1 MQENLEL
8 EWAKL
13 AKNAVILRAVSVL
26 WWLLAWLVGFLL
38 SRDLIIS
45 LFLSTLCAVLFYRY
59 LTNRLFARQNELKNE
74 LLSHFLAQNHA
85 KFTQEL
91 PNFHAL
97 QGAKMQNGLEFKHFV
112 LCDISFKN
120 AANHAFLG
128 VLIAPKNAKFKEN
141 LKSIDENALF
151 EKLKFRG
158 FDASRIYLSPRKNEI
173 CGGENGEIQGKNSKN
188 LGYQN
193 AEIYGE
199 NSKNDENSSFKN
211 SEIYGENGE
220 NLNSKNSENL
230 SPKINKI
237 QSKNSGFKSSE
248 IYSKNAEFAL
258 IPSLENPFFINPKF
272 SLKENLNL
280 MQNNFNKIQNLLDF

>member
-13 AKNAVILRAVSVL
+13 AKNAAILRAVSVL

-74 LLSHFLAQNHA
+74 LLSHFLARNHA

-97 QGAKMQNGLEFKHFV
+97 QGAKMQNGLDFRHFV

-128 VLIAPKNAKFKEN
+128 VLITPKNAKFKEN

-158 FDASRIYLSPRKNEI
+158 FDASRIYLSHRKNEI
-173 CGGENGEIQGKNSKN
+173 
-188 LGYQN
+188 Y
-193 AEIYGE
+193 
-199 NSKNDENSSFKN
+199 D
-211 SEIYGENGE
+211 GENGE
-220 NLNSKNSENL
+220 NLS
-230 SPKINKI
+230 
-237 QSKNSGFKSSE
+237 FKSGE

-280 MQNNFNKIQNLLDF
+280 MQNNFNKIENLFEHL

>member
-13 AKNAVILRAVSVL
+13 AKNAAILRAVSVL

-38 SRDLIIS
+38 SHDLIIS

-59 LTNRLFARQNELKNE
+59 LTNRLFVRQNELKNE

-97 QGAKMQNGLEFKHFV
+97 QGAKMQNGLEFRHFV

-173 CGGENGEIQGKNSKN
+173 YGGENGEN
-188 LGYQN
+188 LGFKSD
-193 AEIYGE
+193 EIYGE
-199 NSKNDENSSFKN
+199 NSKNLSSQNTK
-211 SEIYGENGE
+211 IYGENGE
-220 NLNSKNSENL
+220 NLSLKNNENLNSK
-230 SPKINKI
+230 INEI
-237 QSKNSGFKSSE
+237 QSKNLGFKSDE
-248 IYSKNAEFAL
+248 FYSKNAEFAL

>member
-13 AKNAVILRAVSVL
+13 AKNATILRAVSVL

-59 LTNRLFARQNELKNE
+59 LTNRLFARQNELKNK
-74 LLSHFLAQNHA
+74 LLSHFLVQNHA

-128 VLIAPKNAKFKEN
+128 VLITPKNAKFKEN

-173 CGGENGEIQGKNSKN
+173 CGGENSEN
-188 LGYQN
+188 LGFKS
-193 AEIYGE
+193 GE
-199 NSKNDENSSFKN
+199 ND
-211 SEIYGENGE
+211 E
-220 NLNSKNSENL
+220 NLNSK
-230 SPKINKI
+230 INEI
-237 QSKNSGFKSSE
+237 QSKNLGLKSGE
-248 IYSKNAEFAL
+248 IYNKNAEFAL

-272 SLKENLNL
+272 SLKENLNS